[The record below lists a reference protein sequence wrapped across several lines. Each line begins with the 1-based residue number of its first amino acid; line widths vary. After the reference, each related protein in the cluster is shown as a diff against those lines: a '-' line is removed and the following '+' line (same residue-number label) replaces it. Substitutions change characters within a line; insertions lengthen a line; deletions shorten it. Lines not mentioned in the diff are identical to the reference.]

1 MVIAL
6 KKATAE
12 RIRNMLKQDSLPSP
26 VYESKPEPAKPTG
39 VVAQPTSGRK
49 RGRPRSMRCRDDD
62 EYVEKRRSMPVVAA
76 TSAAAKDPNDDLV
89 SRVKRG
95 QRNRRPAR
103 SELFHCFTQV
113 L

>member
-12 RIRNMLKQDSLPSP
+12 RIRNMLKQDSLPPP

-39 VVAQPTSGRK
+39 IVVAQPTSGRK
-49 RGRPRSMRCRDDD
+49 RGRPRSMRCDDD
-62 EYVEKRRSMPVVAA
+62 EYVEKRRSMPAVAA

-103 SELFHCFTQV
+103 SELF